1 MLNNMPSH
9 YTTQN
14 GVGLFL
20 FTINMGFTWKTFFI
34 MKLLLWRRPT
44 MAFYIILKSDKQI
57 KYTLVGA
64 SPYFYSPTFQKK
76 GRALLFPPT
85 CTGGG
90 G

>member
-1 MLNNMPSH
+1 
-9 YTTQN
+9 
-14 GVGLFL
+14 
-20 FTINMGFTWKTFFI
+20 
-34 MKLLLWRRPT
+34 

-64 SPYFYSPTFQKK
+64 SPYFYSPTFQKN

-90 G
+90 GRRTTTLMEKSMMLEMNL